1 MSIRRIL
8 EALSGHDYRVTWQR
22 WAVAAHIALKGD
34 RLFTVDELY
43 RSLKEHYPD
52 IGLTT
57 VYRTLDLLVDLGVID
72 RIPMEDGQ
80 AKYGMRRP
88 DQESRQELV
97 CETCG
102 STWETDAGQL
112 QPLLKA
118 AADREGF
125 SVTRFELKVF
135 GQCARCRLEQAP
147 DRTARRPHGPTESG

>member
-43 RSLKEHYPD
+43 RSLKEQYPD

-72 RIPMEDGQ
+72 RVHVEDGQ
-80 AKYGMRRP
+80 ARYCLRAP
-88 DQESRQELV
+88 DNASRQRLI
-97 CETCG
+97 CESCG
-102 STWETDAGQL
+102 TAFDIDVERL
-112 QPLLKA
+112 HPLLKA

-125 SVTRFELKVF
+125 SVSRHELNVY
-135 GQCARCRLEQAP
+135 GTCARCRAQEVPPAG
-147 DRTARRPHGPTESG
+147 APHGAEER

>member
-72 RIPMEDGQ
+72 RIHMEDGQ
-80 AKYGMRRP
+80 AKYCMRRP

-102 STWETDAGQL
+102 TTWTTDVGQL

-118 AADREGF
+118 VADREGF
-125 SVTRFELKVF
+125 AVARFELKVF
-135 GQCARCRLEQAP
+135 GQCARCRREHADDP
-147 DRTARRPHGPTESG
+147 AGRSRGGDD